1 MSNVHDLN
9 IEWMENNDWHINI
22 PTPERY
28 SKEISDKQANAKRLH
43 KEFRYK
49 LLSIEKEIIDTAA
62 INSNN
67 YHKRRVEKI

>member
-28 SKEISDKQANAKRLH
+28 IKEISDKQANAKRLN
-43 KEFRYK
+43 KE
-49 LLSIEKEIIDTAA
+49 LSIEKEIIDTASM
-62 INSNN
+62 NSDN